1 MQVSIPAGDGAGSAV
16 TSGSGDNNGY
26 EVFPE
31 NAFANDSIFAV
42 DNNSGTNK
50 NTSCTSD
57 RKDRHVFSNYGFSIP
72 SGATITGIEVRADA
86 RVDGTAGAPKLC
98 VQISWDGGTTWT
110 AVKSTPTLTTS
121 EATYLLGST
130 SDTWGRTWA
139 SGDFTDMNFRIRVTD
154 VAGNNSR
161 DFSLDWL
168 AVRVLYQP

>member
-1 MQVSIPAGDGAGSAV
+1 MRLAAQRQVQLSIPEGDSAGSAV

-26 EVFPE
+26 EVNPS
-31 NAFANDSIFAV
+31 NAFAND
-42 DNNSGTNK
+42 
-50 NTSCTSD
+50 
-57 RKDRHVFSNYGFSIP
+57 GFSIP

-98 VQISWDGGTTWT
+98 VQISWNGGTTWT

-139 SGDFTDMNFRIRVTD
+139 SGDFTDTNFRIRVAD
-154 VAGNNSR
+154 VASNNSL

>member
-1 MQVSIPAGDGAGSAV
+1 M

-26 EVFPE
+26 EVNPS
-31 NAFANDSIFAV
+31 NAFANDGLYAV
-42 DNNSGTNK
+42 DNNRGTNK

-72 SGATITGIEVRADA
+72 SGAMITGIEVRADV

-98 VQISWDGGTTWT
+98 VQISWNGGTTWT

-139 SGDFTDMNFRIRVTD
+139 SGDFTDTNFLIRVTD